1 MNLSAPGFLLL
12 SGSMNLT
19 TLGISCKWKHT
30 VSFWDCR
37 ISLSIMSSRFI
48 DGICEITLKW
58 SCWFLQLKASQ
69 IIKPVKSESESENVS
84 HWVMSAVDCS
94 LSGYRTFIYVHLFY
108 ISPLFFLC
116 PKLSPVKKKF
126 SVMTPATLSM
136 ECSRHTPR
144 IFEWVA
150 ISSSR
155 GSSQPRNWTCVS
167 YISCIGR
174 WILYHCATWE
184 TP

>member
-1 MNLSAPGFLLL
+1 MNLSTPGFLLL

-30 VSFWDCR
+30 VSFCDCL

-48 DGICEITLKW
+48 DGVCEITLKW

-84 HWVMSAVDCS
+84 HWVMSAMDCS

-116 PKLSPVKKKF
+116 PKLSPVKKKV

-144 IFEWVA
+144 ILEWVA

-155 GSSQPRNWTCVS
+155 GSSQPRNWTRVS